1 MTVGVLS
8 SWTLV
13 ASRDSVCKKLFL
25 FLITSGN
32 RYFCNFSII
41 LCNLQ
46 RVLLKG
52 FLKIVSRGCW
62 SEWTL
67 MSCLPCISSDAIY
80 PCRIQSQDTVSRL
93 EHSFFLCWWGYVKW
107 NGQGAPLVVKPHLLH
122 CQMRLLEVSLGG
134 VGHNSAARLLR
145 RRDV

>member
-13 ASRDSVCKKLFL
+13 ASRDTVCKKLFL

-52 FLKIVSRGCW
+52 FLKIVSR
-62 SEWTL
+62 
-67 MSCLPCISSDAIY
+67 
-80 PCRIQSQDTVSRL
+80 V
-93 EHSFFLCWWGYVKW
+93 
-107 NGQGAPLVVKPHLLH
+107 
-122 CQMRLLEVSLGG
+122 GG
-134 VGHNSAARLLR
+134 LSGL
-145 RRDV
+145 